1 MIAIACYHKDD
12 DPDSLYQLGKTR
24 LGKIVE
30 IMFLDAIGHK
40 ANWSESN
47 KLTKEW
53 AKEHYPQYQSF
64 LPSKQICYLAKRKT
78 DRTIDNCWTRTHG
91 NDGYPQYRYSP
102 IIIEDG
108 IYSDYCP
115 IISTNGAEGKNIIFL
130 LSSIII
136 GDLLLI
142 LTSLLVIFT
151 LSFKQE
157 PKNLH
162 RRLCHYLPE

>member
-1 MIAIACYHKDD
+1 MEKNVFYLNKELQLAKSKSDMIAIACYHKDD
-12 DPDSLYQLGKTR
+12 DQDSLYQLSKTR

-53 AKEHYPQYQSF
+53 AKEYYPQYQSF

-108 IYSDYCP
+108 ICYLCQSTSIADNVF
-115 IISTNGAEGKNIIFL
+115 ISLVMTKEEFL
-130 LSSIII
+130 KINPDIKLQ
-136 GDLLLI
+136 D
-142 LTSLLVIFT
+142 
-151 LSFKQE
+151 
-157 PKNLH
+157 
-162 RRLCHYLPE
+162 